1 MKQLKE
7 PKATEKVAKK
17 TARITSAE
25 KAETESFG
33 ELLIPIKTKQTY
45 HIARQ
50 GIIAIAKIVSLGFI
64 S

>member
-25 KAETESFG
+25 KETENFG
-33 ELLIPIKTKQTY
+33 ELLIPIKTKQIN
-45 HIARQ
+45 HIAYGNR
-50 GIIAIAKIVSLGFI
+50 A
-64 S
+64 